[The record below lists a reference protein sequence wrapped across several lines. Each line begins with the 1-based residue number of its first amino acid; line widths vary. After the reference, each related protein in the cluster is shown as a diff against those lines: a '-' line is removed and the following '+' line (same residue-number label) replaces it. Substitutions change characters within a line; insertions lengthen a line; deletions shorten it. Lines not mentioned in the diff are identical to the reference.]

1 VGSRYDSDIDGSN
14 HSVVAFVRLRLR
26 RWLCDRSQGRMAV
39 MVDREKFFGII
50 KTLFG
55 GRIDASQ
62 IAGINAILDEAEKR
76 GLLDTAVGKRKVAYM
91 LATAKIETNATY
103 QPVREAYWLSE
114 DWRRRNLRYYPYYG
128 RGLPQLTWE
137 RNYRKMT
144 EVLRDRFKHIP
155 DFDLVKNPDQA
166 LMPEVAIAVMFEG
179 MLNGHYTG
187 KALKDYFTDTKSEW
201 VAARWIVNGT
211 DRADEIGDVG
221 RLFYAALEGEDKLP
235 ARMLRYGMAGEDV
248 KELQRLLGIN
258 PDGDFGPKT
267 EEAVRM
273 FQAEKGIG
281 ADGIAGPVTLN
292 LLRKA

>member
-1 VGSRYDSDIDGSN
+1 
-14 HSVVAFVRLRLR
+14 
-26 RWLCDRSQGRMAV
+26 
-39 MVDREKFFGII
+39 MVDREKFFNIAV

-55 GRIDASQ
+55 GKIDASQ

-76 GLLDTAVGKRKVAYM
+76 GLLDDAVSKKKVAYM

-114 DWRRRNLRYYPYYG
+114 NWRRLNLRYYPYYG

-144 EVLRDRFKHIP
+144 EVLRDRFKAKYP

-166 LMPEVAIAVMFEG
+166 LIPEIAIAIMFEG
-179 MLNGHYTG
+179 MLHGYYTG
-187 KALKDYFTDTKSEW
+187 KALKDYFTDNKSEW
-201 VAARWIVNGT
+201 VGARWIVNGT

-221 RLFYAALEGEDKLP
+221 RQFYAALEGDDEVPD
-235 ARMLRYGMAGEDV
+235 RMLRNGMEGEDV

-258 PDGDFGPKT
+258 PDGDFGPNT
-267 EEAVRM
+267 EAAVRR
-273 FQAEKGIG
+273 FQEANGLG

-292 LLRKA
+292 LLRKEVS